1 MTLIRQSRSG
11 LPPRLSPWHQQGAFM
26 SSVDRAIRKPHRRPS
41 LSPLLLSGALYWAGF
56 RRRRSEAAT
65 LAPWRSSTASPSRPA
80 PFSAVRD
87 RPHSVRDVAAHIWTN
102 IGCHRVL
109 AIAAGVTFYALLAIF
124 PAIAAIVALYGLF
137 ADTHTIVTQLNSL
150 AGLLPGGA
158 IDVIGDQIGRIASRP
173 HSSLGFTFIV
183 GLVVSLWSANAGMK
197 AMFDALNVVYNTEE
211 RRGFIKLNAVSLSF
225 TLGAIALLLGAM
237 AGVVVV
243 PIVLNALPME
253 SLTAPALGYAR
264 WPLLLILIGLGLS
277 VIYRFGP
284 NREHAQ
290 WRWISWGSAV
300 AAIAWLAASL
310 LFSWYA
316 ANFGSYNQTYGSL
329 GAVIGFM
336 TWMWLSSIVVLLG
349 AEIDAVMERWDR
361 GSAH

>member
-1 MTLIRQSRSG
+1 
-11 LPPRLSPWHQQGAFM
+11 M
-26 SSVDRAIRKPHRRPS
+26 SSADRAIRQPHRRPS

-56 RRRRSEAAT
+56 RRRRGEAAVCPPRRDGPAT
-65 LAPWRSSTASPSRPA
+65 SRPA
-80 PFSAVRD
+80 PFTAVRD
-87 RPHSVRDVAAHIWTN
+87 QPHSARDVASHIWTN

-137 ADTHTIVTQLNSL
+137 ADTHTIVTQVNSM
-150 AGLLPGGA
+150 AGVLPGGA
-158 IDVIGDQIGRIASRP
+158 IAVIGDQVGRIVSRP
-173 HSSLGFTFIV
+173 SSSLGFTFIV
-183 GLVVSLWSANAGMK
+183 SLLISLWSANAGMK
-197 AMFDALNVVYNTEE
+197 AMFDALNVVYNAEE
-211 RRGFIKLNAVSLSF
+211 RRSFIKLNAVSVAF
-225 TLGAIALLLGAM
+225 TLAAIALLLAAM
-237 AGVVVV
+237 ASVVVV

-253 SLTAPALGYAR
+253 SLIAPALGYTR

-284 NREHAQ
+284 DREHAQ
-290 WRWISWGSAV
+290 WRWISWGSAL

-316 ANFGSYNQTYGSL
+316 ANFGSYNETYGSL

-336 TWMWLSSIVVLLG
+336 TWMWLSGIVVLLG

>member
-1 MTLIRQSRSG
+1 
-11 LPPRLSPWHQQGAFM
+11 M
-26 SSVDRAIRKPHRRPS
+26 SSADRASRQPHRRPS

-56 RRRRSEAAT
+56 RRRRGDAAVCPPRRS
-65 LAPWRSSTASPSRPA
+65 APALSRPA
-80 PFSAVRD
+80 PFSAARD
-87 RPHSVRDVAAHIWTN
+87 EPHSVRDVASHIWTN

-109 AIAAGVTFYALLAIF
+109 AIAAGATFYALLAIF

-150 AGLLPGGA
+150 AGVLPGGA
-158 IDVIGDQIGRIASRP
+158 IDVIGDQVGRIVSRP
-173 HSSLGFTFIV
+173 NSSLGFTF
-183 GLVVSLWSANAGMK
+183 VVSLLISLWSANAGMK
-197 AMFDALNVVYNTEE
+197 AMFDALNVVYNADE
-211 RRGFIKLNAVSLSF
+211 RRGFVRLNAVSLTF
-225 TLGAIALLLGAM
+225 TLAAIALLLAAM

-243 PIVLNALPME
+243 PIILNALPME

-264 WPLLLILIGLGLS
+264 WPLMLVLIGLGLS

-284 NREHAQ
+284 DREHVQ
-290 WRWISWGSAV
+290 WRWISWGSAL
-300 AAIAWLAASL
+300 AAATWLVASL

-316 ANFGSYNQTYGSL
+316 ANFGSYNETYGSL

>member
-1 MTLIRQSRSG
+1 
-11 LPPRLSPWHQQGAFM
+11 M
-26 SSVDRAIRKPHRRPS
+26 SSADRAIRQPHRRPS

-56 RRRRSEAAT
+56 RRRRGEAAVCPPRRDGPAT
-65 LAPWRSSTASPSRPA
+65 SRPA
-80 PFSAVRD
+80 PFTAVRD
-87 RPHSVRDVAAHIWTN
+87 RPRSARDVASHIWTN

-137 ADTHTIVTQLNSL
+137 ADTHTIVTQLNSM
-150 AGLLPGGA
+150 AGVLPGGA
-158 IDVIGDQIGRIASRP
+158 IDVIGDQVGRIVSRP
-173 HSSLGFTFIV
+173 SSSLGFTFIV
-183 GLVVSLWSANAGMK
+183 SLLISLWSANAGMK
-197 AMFDALNVVYNTEE
+197 AMFDALNVVYNAEE
-211 RRGFIKLNAVSLSF
+211 RRSFIKLNAVSVAF
-225 TLGAIALLLGAM
+225 TLAAIALLLAAM
-237 AGVVVV
+237 ASVVVV

-253 SLTAPALGYAR
+253 SLIAPALGYTR

-284 NREHAQ
+284 DREHAQ
-290 WRWISWGSAV
+290 WRWISWGSAL

-316 ANFGSYNQTYGSL
+316 ANFGRYNETYGSL

-336 TWMWLSSIVVLLG
+336 TWMWLSGIVVLLG

>member
-1 MTLIRQSRSG
+1 
-11 LPPRLSPWHQQGAFM
+11 M
-26 SSVDRAIRKPHRRPS
+26 SSADRAIRQPHRRPS

-56 RRRRSEAAT
+56 RRRRGEAAVCPPRRDGPAT
-65 LAPWRSSTASPSRPA
+65 SRPA
-80 PFSAVRD
+80 PFTAVRD
-87 RPHSVRDVAAHIWTN
+87 RPRSARDVASHIWTN

-137 ADTHTIVTQLNSL
+137 ADTHTIVTQVNSM
-150 AGLLPGGA
+150 AGVLPGGA
-158 IDVIGDQIGRIASRP
+158 IAVIGDQVGRIVSRP
-173 HSSLGFTFIV
+173 SSSLGFTFIV
-183 GLVVSLWSANAGMK
+183 SLLISLWSANAGMK
-197 AMFDALNVVYNTEE
+197 AMFDALNVVYNAEE
-211 RRGFIKLNAVSLSF
+211 RRSFIKLNAVSVAF
-225 TLGAIALLLGAM
+225 TLAAIALLLAAM
-237 AGVVVV
+237 ASVVVV

-253 SLTAPALGYAR
+253 SLIAPALGYTR

-284 NREHAQ
+284 DREHAQ
-290 WRWISWGSAV
+290 WRWISWGSAL

-316 ANFGSYNQTYGSL
+316 ANFGSYNETYGSL

-336 TWMWLSSIVVLLG
+336 TWMWLSGIVVLLG

>member
-1 MTLIRQSRSG
+1 
-11 LPPRLSPWHQQGAFM
+11 M
-26 SSVDRAIRKPHRRPS
+26 SSADRAIRQPHRRPS

-56 RRRRSEAAT
+56 RRRRGEAAVCPPRRDGPAT
-65 LAPWRSSTASPSRPA
+65 SRPA
-80 PFSAVRD
+80 PFTAVRD
-87 RPHSVRDVAAHIWTN
+87 QPHSARDVASHIWTN

-137 ADTHTIVTQLNSL
+137 ADTHTIVTQLNSM
-150 AGLLPGGA
+150 AGVLPGGA
-158 IDVIGDQIGRIASRP
+158 IAVIGDQVGRIVSRP
-173 HSSLGFTFIV
+173 SSSLGFTFIV
-183 GLVVSLWSANAGMK
+183 SLLISLWSANAGMK
-197 AMFDALNVVYNTEE
+197 AMFDALNVVYNAEE
-211 RRGFIKLNAVSLSF
+211 RRSFIKLNAVSVAF
-225 TLGAIALLLGAM
+225 TLAAIALLLAAM
-237 AGVVVV
+237 ASVVVV

-253 SLTAPALGYAR
+253 SLIAPALGYTR

-284 NREHAQ
+284 DREHAQ
-290 WRWISWGSAV
+290 WRWISWGSAL

-316 ANFGSYNQTYGSL
+316 ANFGSYNETYGSL

-336 TWMWLSSIVVLLG
+336 TWMWLSGIVVLLG

>member
-1 MTLIRQSRSG
+1 
-11 LPPRLSPWHQQGAFM
+11 M
-26 SSVDRAIRKPHRRPS
+26 SSADRAIRQPHRRPS

-56 RRRRSEAAT
+56 RRRRGEAAICPPRRDEPAT
-65 LAPWRSSTASPSRPA
+65 SRPA
-80 PFSAVRD
+80 PFTAVRD
-87 RPHSVRDVAAHIWTN
+87 RPRSARDVASHIWTN

-137 ADTHTIVTQLNSL
+137 ADTHTIVTQVNSM
-150 AGLLPGGA
+150 AGVLPGGA
-158 IDVIGDQIGRIASRP
+158 IAVIGDQVGRIVSRP
-173 HSSLGFTFIV
+173 SSSLGFTFIV
-183 GLVVSLWSANAGMK
+183 SLLISLWSANAGMK
-197 AMFDALNVVYNTEE
+197 AMFDALNVVYNAEE
-211 RRGFIKLNAVSLSF
+211 RRSFIKLNAVSVAF
-225 TLGAIALLLGAM
+225 TLAAIALLLAAM
-237 AGVVVV
+237 ASVVVV

-253 SLTAPALGYAR
+253 SLIAPA
-264 WPLLLILIGLGLS
+264 LS

-284 NREHAQ
+284 DREHAQ
-290 WRWISWGSAV
+290 WRWISWGSAL

-316 ANFGSYNQTYGSL
+316 ANFGSYNETYGSL

-336 TWMWLSSIVVLLG
+336 TWMWLSGIVVLLG

>member
-1 MTLIRQSRSG
+1 
-11 LPPRLSPWHQQGAFM
+11 M
-26 SSVDRAIRKPHRRPS
+26 SSADRAIRQPHRRPS

-56 RRRRSEAAT
+56 RRRRGEAAVCPPRRDGPAT
-65 LAPWRSSTASPSRPA
+65 SRPA
-80 PFSAVRD
+80 PFTAVRD
-87 RPHSVRDVAAHIWTN
+87 QPHSARDVASHIWTN

-137 ADTHTIVTQLNSL
+137 ADTHTIVTQLNSM
-150 AGLLPGGA
+150 AGVLPGGA
-158 IDVIGDQIGRIASRP
+158 IAVIGDQVGRIVSRP
-173 HSSLGFTFIV
+173 SSSLGFTFIV
-183 GLVVSLWSANAGMK
+183 SLLISLWSANAGMK
-197 AMFDALNVVYNTEE
+197 AMFDALNVVYNAEE
-211 RRGFIKLNAVSLSF
+211 RRSFIKLNAVSVAF
-225 TLGAIALLLGAM
+225 TLAAIALLLAAM
-237 AGVVVV
+237 ASVVVV

-253 SLTAPALGYAR
+253 SLITPALGYTR

-284 NREHAQ
+284 DREHAQ
-290 WRWISWGSAV
+290 WRWISWGSAL

-316 ANFGSYNQTYGSL
+316 ANFGSYNETYGSL

-336 TWMWLSSIVVLLG
+336 TWMWLSGIVVLLG

>member
-1 MTLIRQSRSG
+1 
-11 LPPRLSPWHQQGAFM
+11 M
-26 SSVDRAIRKPHRRPS
+26 SSADRAIRQPHRRPS

-56 RRRRSEAAT
+56 RRRRGEAAICPPRRDGPAT
-65 LAPWRSSTASPSRPA
+65 SRPA
-80 PFSAVRD
+80 PFTAVRD
-87 RPHSVRDVAAHIWTN
+87 RPRSARDVASHIWTN

-137 ADTHTIVTQLNSL
+137 ADTHTIVTQVNSM
-150 AGLLPGGA
+150 AGVLPGGA
-158 IDVIGDQIGRIASRP
+158 IAVIGDQVGRIVSRP
-173 HSSLGFTFIV
+173 SSSLGFTFIV
-183 GLVVSLWSANAGMK
+183 SLLISLWSANAGMK
-197 AMFDALNVVYNTEE
+197 AMFDALNVVYNAEE
-211 RRGFIKLNAVSLSF
+211 RRSFIKLNAVSVAF
-225 TLGAIALLLGAM
+225 TLAAIALLLAAM
-237 AGVVVV
+237 ASVVVV

-253 SLTAPALGYAR
+253 SLIAPALGYTR

-284 NREHAQ
+284 DREHAQ
-290 WRWISWGSAV
+290 WRWISWGSAL

-316 ANFGSYNQTYGSL
+316 ANFGSYNETYGSL

-336 TWMWLSSIVVLLG
+336 TWMWLSGIVVLLG

>member
-1 MTLIRQSRSG
+1 
-11 LPPRLSPWHQQGAFM
+11 M
-26 SSVDRAIRKPHRRPS
+26 STADRAIRQPHRRPS

-56 RRRRSEAAT
+56 RRRRGEAAICPPRRDGPAT
-65 LAPWRSSTASPSRPA
+65 SRPA
-80 PFSAVRD
+80 PFTAVRD
-87 RPHSVRDVAAHIWTN
+87 RPRSARDVASHIWTN

-137 ADTHTIVTQLNSL
+137 ADTHTIVTQLNSM
-150 AGLLPGGA
+150 AGVLPGGA
-158 IDVIGDQIGRIASRP
+158 IAVVGDQVSRIVARP
-173 HSSLGFTFIV
+173 SSSLGFTFIV
-183 GLVVSLWSANAGMK
+183 SLLISLWSANAGMK
-197 AMFDALNVVYNTEE
+197 AMFDALNVVYNAEE
-211 RRGFIKLNAVSLSF
+211 RRSFIKLNAVSVVSALA
-225 TLGAIALLLGAM
+225 AIALLLAAM
-237 AGVVVV
+237 ASVVVV

-253 SLTAPALGYAR
+253 SLIAPALGYTR

-284 NREHAQ
+284 DREHAQ
-290 WRWISWGSAV
+290 WRWISWGSTL

-316 ANFGSYNQTYGSL
+316 ANFGSYNETYGSL

-336 TWMWLSSIVVLLG
+336 TWMWLSGIVVLLG

>member
-1 MTLIRQSRSG
+1 
-11 LPPRLSPWHQQGAFM
+11 M
-26 SSVDRAIRKPHRRPS
+26 SSADRAIRQPHRRPS

-56 RRRRSEAAT
+56 RRRRGEAAVRPPRRDGPAT
-65 LAPWRSSTASPSRPA
+65 SRPA
-80 PFSAVRD
+80 PFTAVRD
-87 RPHSVRDVAAHIWTN
+87 RPRSARDVASHIWTN

-150 AGLLPGGA
+150 AGVLPGGA
-158 IDVIGDQIGRIASRP
+158 IAVIGDQVGRIVSRP
-173 HSSLGFTFIV
+173 SSSLGFTFIV
-183 GLVVSLWSANAGMK
+183 SLLISLWSANAGMK
-197 AMFDALNVVYNTEE
+197 AMFDALNVVYNAEE
-211 RRGFIKLNAVSLSF
+211 RRSFIKLNAVSVAF
-225 TLGAIALLLGAM
+225 TLAAIALLLAAM
-237 AGVVVV
+237 ASVVVV

-253 SLTAPALGYAR
+253 SLIAPALGYTR

-284 NREHAQ
+284 DREHAQ
-290 WRWISWGSAV
+290 WRWISWGSAL

-316 ANFGSYNQTYGSL
+316 ANFGSYNETYGSL

-336 TWMWLSSIVVLLG
+336 TWMWLSGIVVLLG

>member
-1 MTLIRQSRSG
+1 
-11 LPPRLSPWHQQGAFM
+11 M
-26 SSVDRAIRKPHRRPS
+26 SSADRAIRQPHRRPS
-41 LSPLLLSGALYWAGF
+41 LSSLLLSGALYWAGF
-56 RRRRSEAAT
+56 RRRRGEAAVCPPRRDGPAT
-65 LAPWRSSTASPSRPA
+65 SRPA
-80 PFSAVRD
+80 PFTAVRD
-87 RPHSVRDVAAHIWTN
+87 RPRSARDVASHIWTN

-137 ADTHTIVTQLNSL
+137 ADTHTIVTQVNSM
-150 AGLLPGGA
+150 AGVLPGGA
-158 IDVIGDQIGRIASRP
+158 IAVIGDQVGRIVSRP
-173 HSSLGFTFIV
+173 SSSLGFTFIV
-183 GLVVSLWSANAGMK
+183 SLLISLWSANAGMK
-197 AMFDALNVVYNTEE
+197 AMFDALNVVYNAEE
-211 RRGFIKLNAVSLSF
+211 RRSFIKLNAVSVAF
-225 TLGAIALLLGAM
+225 TLAAIALLLAAM
-237 AGVVVV
+237 ASVVVV

-253 SLTAPALGYAR
+253 SLIAPALGYTR

-284 NREHAQ
+284 DREHAQ
-290 WRWISWGSAV
+290 WRWISWGSAL

-316 ANFGSYNQTYGSL
+316 ANFGSYNETYGSL

-336 TWMWLSSIVVLLG
+336 TWMWLSGIVVLLG

>member
-1 MTLIRQSRSG
+1 
-11 LPPRLSPWHQQGAFM
+11 M
-26 SSVDRAIRKPHRRPS
+26 SSADRAIRQPHRRPS

-56 RRRRSEAAT
+56 RRRRGEAAVCPPRRDGPAT
-65 LAPWRSSTASPSRPA
+65 SRPA
-80 PFSAVRD
+80 PFTAVRD
-87 RPHSVRDVAAHIWTN
+87 RPRSARDVASHIWTN

-137 ADTHTIVTQLNSL
+137 ADTHTIVTQLNSM
-150 AGLLPGGA
+150 AGVLPGGA
-158 IDVIGDQIGRIASRP
+158 IAVIGDQVGRIVSRP
-173 HSSLGFTFIV
+173 SSSLGFTFIV
-183 GLVVSLWSANAGMK
+183 SLLISLWSANAGMK
-197 AMFDALNVVYNTEE
+197 AMFDALNVVYNAEE
-211 RRGFIKLNAVSLSF
+211 RRSFIKLNAVSVAF
-225 TLGAIALLLGAM
+225 TLAAIALLLAAM
-237 AGVVVV
+237 ASVVVV

-253 SLTAPALGYAR
+253 SLIAPALGYTR

-284 NREHAQ
+284 DREHAQ
-290 WRWISWGSAV
+290 WRWISWGSAL

-316 ANFGSYNQTYGSL
+316 ANFGSYNETYGSL

>member
-1 MTLIRQSRSG
+1 
-11 LPPRLSPWHQQGAFM
+11 M
-26 SSVDRAIRKPHRRPS
+26 SSADRAIRQPHRRPS
-41 LSPLLLSGALYWAGF
+41 LSSLLLSGALYWAGF
-56 RRRRSEAAT
+56 RRRRGEAAVCPPRRDGPAT
-65 LAPWRSSTASPSRPA
+65 SRPA
-80 PFSAVRD
+80 PFTAVRD
-87 RPHSVRDVAAHIWTN
+87 QPHSARDVASHIWTN

-137 ADTHTIVTQLNSL
+137 ADTHTIVTQVNSM
-150 AGLLPGGA
+150 AGVLPGGA
-158 IDVIGDQIGRIASRP
+158 IAVIGDQVGRIVSRP
-173 HSSLGFTFIV
+173 SSSLGFTFIV
-183 GLVVSLWSANAGMK
+183 SLLISLWSANAGMK
-197 AMFDALNVVYNTEE
+197 AMFDALNVVYNAEE
-211 RRGFIKLNAVSLSF
+211 RRSFIKLNAVSVAF
-225 TLGAIALLLGAM
+225 TLAAIALLLAAM
-237 AGVVVV
+237 ASVVVV

-253 SLTAPALGYAR
+253 SLIAPALGYTR

-284 NREHAQ
+284 DREHAQ
-290 WRWISWGSAV
+290 WRWISWGSAL

-316 ANFGSYNQTYGSL
+316 ANFGSYNETYGSL

>member
-1 MTLIRQSRSG
+1 
-11 LPPRLSPWHQQGAFM
+11 M
-26 SSVDRAIRKPHRRPS
+26 SSVDRAFPPPHRRPS

-56 RRRRSEAAT
+56 RRRRSDFSACARKP
-65 LAPWRSSTASPSRPA
+65 ASASPSRPA
-80 PFSAVRD
+80 PFAAVSD
-87 RPHSVRDVAAHIWTN
+87 QPHSAREVMSHVWTN

-124 PAIAAIVALYGLF
+124 PAIAAIVTLYGLF
-137 ADTHTIVTQLNSL
+137 ADTHTIVSQLNSL
-150 AGLLPGGA
+150 AGVLPGGA
-158 IDVIGDQIGRIASRP
+158 IDVIGDQVGRIVSRP
-173 HSSLGFTFIV
+173 NTSLGVTFIV
-183 GLVVSLWSANAGMK
+183 SLLISLWSANAGMK
-197 AMFDALNVVYNTEE
+197 AMFDALNVVYNAEE
-211 RRGFIKLNAVSLSF
+211 QRGFIKLNAVSLTF
-225 TLGAIALLLGAM
+225 TLCAIALLLAAM

-243 PIVLNALPME
+243 PVILNAIPME
-253 SLTAPALGYAR
+253 SLVAPVLGYAR
-264 WPLLLILIGLGLS
+264 WPLMLILIGLGLS

-284 NREHAQ
+284 DREHAQ
-290 WRWISWGSAV
+290 WRWISWGSAL
-300 AAIAWLAASL
+300 AAVTWLVASL

-316 ANFGSYNQTYGSL
+316 SHFGSYNETYGSL

>member
-1 MTLIRQSRSG
+1 
-11 LPPRLSPWHQQGAFM
+11 M
-26 SSVDRAIRKPHRRPS
+26 SSADRAIRQPHRRPS

-56 RRRRSEAAT
+56 RRRRGEAAICPPRRDGPAT
-65 LAPWRSSTASPSRPA
+65 SRPA
-80 PFSAVRD
+80 PFTAVRD
-87 RPHSVRDVAAHIWTN
+87 RPRSARDVASHIWTN

-137 ADTHTIVTQLNSL
+137 ADTHTIVTQVNSM
-150 AGLLPGGA
+150 AGVLPGGA
-158 IDVIGDQIGRIASRP
+158 IAVIGDQVGRIVSRP
-173 HSSLGFTFIV
+173 SSSLGFTFIV
-183 GLVVSLWSANAGMK
+183 SLLISLWSANAGMK
-197 AMFDALNVVYNTEE
+197 AMFDALNVVYNAEE
-211 RRGFIKLNAVSLSF
+211 RRSFIKLNAVSVVF
-225 TLGAIALLLGAM
+225 TLAAIALLLAAM
-237 AGVVVV
+237 ASVVVV

-253 SLTAPALGYAR
+253 SLIAPALGYTR

-284 NREHAQ
+284 DREHAQ
-290 WRWISWGSAV
+290 WRWISWGSTL

-316 ANFGSYNQTYGSL
+316 ANFGSYNETYGSL

-336 TWMWLSSIVVLLG
+336 TWMWLSGIVVLLG

>member
-1 MTLIRQSRSG
+1 
-11 LPPRLSPWHQQGAFM
+11 M
-26 SSVDRAIRKPHRRPS
+26 SSADRAIRQPHRRPS
-41 LSPLLLSGALYWAGF
+41 LSSLLLSGALYWAGF
-56 RRRRSEAAT
+56 RRRRGEAAVCPPRRDGPAT
-65 LAPWRSSTASPSRPA
+65 SRPA
-80 PFSAVRD
+80 PFTAVRD
-87 RPHSVRDVAAHIWTN
+87 QPHSARDVASHIWTN

-137 ADTHTIVTQLNSL
+137 ADTHTIVTQVNSM
-150 AGLLPGGA
+150 AGVLPGGA
-158 IDVIGDQIGRIASRP
+158 IAVIGDQVGRIVSRP
-173 HSSLGFTFIV
+173 SSSLGFTFIV
-183 GLVVSLWSANAGMK
+183 SLLISLWSANAGMK
-197 AMFDALNVVYNTEE
+197 AMFDALNVVYNAEE
-211 RRGFIKLNAVSLSF
+211 RRSFIKLNAVSVAF
-225 TLGAIALLLGAM
+225 TLAAIALLLAAM
-237 AGVVVV
+237 ASVVVV

-253 SLTAPALGYAR
+253 SLIAPALGYTR

-284 NREHAQ
+284 DREHAQ
-290 WRWISWGSAV
+290 WRWISWGSAL

-316 ANFGSYNQTYGSL
+316 ANFGSYNETYGSL

-336 TWMWLSSIVVLLG
+336 TWMWLSGIVVLLG

>member
-1 MTLIRQSRSG
+1 
-11 LPPRLSPWHQQGAFM
+11 M
-26 SSVDRAIRKPHRRPS
+26 SSADRAIRQPHRRPS

-56 RRRRSEAAT
+56 RRRRGEAAICPPRRDGPAT
-65 LAPWRSSTASPSRPA
+65 SRPA
-80 PFSAVRD
+80 PFTAVRD
-87 RPHSVRDVAAHIWTN
+87 RPRSARDVASHIWTN

-137 ADTHTIVTQLNSL
+137 ADTHTIVTQVNSM
-150 AGLLPGGA
+150 AGVLPGGA
-158 IDVIGDQIGRIASRP
+158 IAVIGDQVGRIVSRP
-173 HSSLGFTFIV
+173 SSSLGFTFIV
-183 GLVVSLWSANAGMK
+183 SLLISLWSANAGMK
-197 AMFDALNVVYNTEE
+197 AMFDALNVVYNAEE
-211 RRGFIKLNAVSLSF
+211 RRSFIKLNAVSVAF
-225 TLGAIALLLGAM
+225 TLAAIALLLAAM
-237 AGVVVV
+237 ASVVVV

-253 SLTAPALGYAR
+253 SLIAPALGYTR

-284 NREHAQ
+284 DREHAQ
-290 WRWISWGSAV
+290 WRWISWGSAL

-316 ANFGSYNQTYGSL
+316 ANFGSYNETYGSL

>member
-1 MTLIRQSRSG
+1 
-11 LPPRLSPWHQQGAFM
+11 M
-26 SSVDRAIRKPHRRPS
+26 SSADRAIRQPHRRPS

-56 RRRRSEAAT
+56 RRRRGVAAACPPRDGAAA
-65 LAPWRSSTASPSRPA
+65 LSCPA

-87 RPHSVRDVAAHIWTN
+87 EPHSMRDVVSHIWTN

-109 AIAAGVTFYALLAIF
+109 AIAAGATFYALLAIF
-124 PAIAAIVALYGLF
+124 PAIAAIVTLYGLF

-150 AGLLPGGA
+150 AGVLPGGA
-158 IDVIGDQIGRIASRP
+158 IDVVGDQVSRIVARP
-173 HSSLGFTFIV
+173 NASLGFTFIV
-183 GLVVSLWSANAGMK
+183 SLLISLWSANAGMK
-197 AMFDALNVVYNTEE
+197 AMFDALNVVYNSEE
-211 RRGFIKLNAVSLSF
+211 RRSFVRLNAVSLAF
-225 TLGAIALLLGAM
+225 TVAAIALLLAAM
-237 AGVVVV
+237 ASVVVV
-243 PIVLNALPME
+243 PIILNALPME
-253 SLTAPALGYAR
+253 SLMAPALGYAR

-284 NREHAQ
+284 DREHAQ
-290 WRWISWGSAV
+290 WRWISWGSAF

-316 ANFGSYNQTYGSL
+316 ANFGSYDETYGSL
-329 GAVIGFM
+329 GAIIGFM

>member
-1 MTLIRQSRSG
+1 
-11 LPPRLSPWHQQGAFM
+11 M
-26 SSVDRAIRKPHRRPS
+26 SSADRAIRQPHRRPS

-56 RRRRSEAAT
+56 RRRRGEAAVCPPRRDGPAT
-65 LAPWRSSTASPSRPA
+65 SRPA
-80 PFSAVRD
+80 PFTAVRD
-87 RPHSVRDVAAHIWTN
+87 QPHSARDVASHIWTN

-124 PAIAAIVALYGLF
+124 PAIAAVVALYGLF

-150 AGLLPGGA
+150 AGVLPGGA
-158 IDVIGDQIGRIASRP
+158 IAVIGDQVGRIVSRP
-173 HSSLGFTFIV
+173 SSSLGFTFIV
-183 GLVVSLWSANAGMK
+183 SLLISLWSANAGMK
-197 AMFDALNVVYNTEE
+197 AMFDALNVVYNAEE
-211 RRGFIKLNAVSLSF
+211 RRSFIKLNAVSVAF
-225 TLGAIALLLGAM
+225 TLAAIALLLAAM
-237 AGVVVV
+237 ASVVVV

-253 SLTAPALGYAR
+253 SLIAPALGYTR

-284 NREHAQ
+284 DREHAQ
-290 WRWISWGSAV
+290 WRWISWGSAL

-316 ANFGSYNQTYGSL
+316 ANFGSYNETYGSL

-336 TWMWLSSIVVLLG
+336 TWMWLSGIVVLLG

>member
-1 MTLIRQSRSG
+1 
-11 LPPRLSPWHQQGAFM
+11 M
-26 SSVDRAIRKPHRRPS
+26 SSADRAIRQPHRRPS

-56 RRRRSEAAT
+56 RRRRGEAAVCPPRRDGPAT
-65 LAPWRSSTASPSRPA
+65 SRPA
-80 PFSAVRD
+80 PFTAVRD
-87 RPHSVRDVAAHIWTN
+87 RPRSARDVASHIWTN

-137 ADTHTIVTQLNSL
+137 ADTHTIVTQVNSM
-150 AGLLPGGA
+150 AGVLPGGA
-158 IDVIGDQIGRIASRP
+158 IAVIGDQVGRIVSRP
-173 HSSLGFTFIV
+173 SSSLGFTFIV
-183 GLVVSLWSANAGMK
+183 SLLISLWSANAGMK
-197 AMFDALNVVYNTEE
+197 AMFDALNVVYNAEE
-211 RRGFIKLNAVSLSF
+211 RRSFIKLNAVSVAF
-225 TLGAIALLLGAM
+225 TLAAIALLLA
-237 AGVVVV
+237 ATASVVVV

-253 SLTAPALGYAR
+253 SLIAPALGYTR

-284 NREHAQ
+284 DREHAQ
-290 WRWISWGSAV
+290 WRWISWGSTL

-316 ANFGSYNQTYGSL
+316 ANFGSYNETYGSL

-336 TWMWLSSIVVLLG
+336 TWMWLSGIVVLLG

>member
-1 MTLIRQSRSG
+1 
-11 LPPRLSPWHQQGAFM
+11 M
-26 SSVDRAIRKPHRRPS
+26 SSADRAIRQPHRRPS

-56 RRRRSEAAT
+56 RRRRGEAAVCPPRRDGPAT
-65 LAPWRSSTASPSRPA
+65 SRPA
-80 PFSAVRD
+80 PFTAVRD
-87 RPHSVRDVAAHIWTN
+87 EPHSARDVASHIWTN

-137 ADTHTIVTQLNSL
+137 ADTHTIVTQLNSM
-150 AGLLPGGA
+150 AGVLPGGA
-158 IDVIGDQIGRIASRP
+158 IAVIGDQVGRIVSRP
-173 HSSLGFTFIV
+173 SSSLGFTFIV
-183 GLVVSLWSANAGMK
+183 SLLISLWSANAGMK
-197 AMFDALNVVYNTEE
+197 AMFDALNVVYNAEE
-211 RRGFIKLNAVSLSF
+211 RRSFIKLNAVSVAF
-225 TLGAIALLLGAM
+225 TLAAIALLLAAM
-237 AGVVVV
+237 ASVVVV

-253 SLTAPALGYAR
+253 SLIAPALGYTR

-284 NREHAQ
+284 DREHAQ
-290 WRWISWGSAV
+290 WRWISWGSAL

-316 ANFGSYNQTYGSL
+316 ANFGSYNETYGSL